1 MAQEFD
7 KDYWEAHW
15 EQATGHRGGPTIVPN
30 PYLASETSGLVTG
43 SALDAG
49 CGEGAEA
56 IWLGSAGWQVTA
68 VDISTEALSRAAER
82 ASAIG
87 LPPERVHWVEAD
99 LGVWEP
105 GRQFD
110 LVTTHYA
117 HPAMP
122 QLDFYQRI
130 SNWVAPG
137 GTLLIVGHLHSSDTP
152 DHHAPDQR
160 THPRTR
166 ARATSPSSRSLG
178 DRGPHHQRNRPC
190 PLGSRHRRAPLAN
203 PHQPGR
209 PGGPVGRRR
218 RAGNPKR
225 ADDQLQ
231 WPITVAEQHL
241 GPSPRSTTWLPST
254 RHSSRT

>member
-15 EQATGHRGGPTIVPN
+15 EQATGHRGEPTIVPN

-56 IWLGSAGWQVTA
+56 ILLASAGWQVTA

-105 GRQFD
+105 DLQFD

-137 GTLLIVGHLHSSDTP
+137 GTLLIVGHLHSSDTA
-152 DHHAPDQR
+152 APDNEHTRGHGHGQH
-160 THPRTR
+160 HPPAEVSVTAARITSGIDPAHWEVGTAEHHSRTR
-166 ARATSPSSRSLG
+166 TNRAGREVRLDDVVVRATRNAPMINSSVR
-178 DRGPHHQRNRPC
+178 
-190 PLGSRHRRAPLAN
+190 
-203 PHQPGR
+203 
-209 PGGPVGRRR
+209 
-218 RAGNPKR
+218 
-225 ADDQLQ
+225 
-231 WPITVAEQHL
+231 
-241 GPSPRSTTWLPST
+241 
-254 RHSSRT
+254 